1 MENDVTDE
9 LVAIVK
15 YLSNPD
21 YIPQTATEISF
32 NLCIPYHRTQ
42 GILTYLQKKGCIRRK
57 PTESYTLIERI
68 KMYPIVIELIAKNI
82 LKI

>member
-1 MENDVTDE
+1 MENDVTEE

-42 GILTYLQKKGCIRRK
+42 GILTFLQKKKCIRRK
-57 PTESYTLIERI
+57 PTENYILIERI